1 MSLSPFN
8 CEVEESVERTFMR
21 RHFPT
26 CQGNWKAALDSF
38 CGEMD
43 GRERQWEL
51 RRERERESE
60 QAEGENILKT

>member
-1 MSLSPFN
+1 MR
-8 CEVEESVERTFMR
+8 ERSCDAI
-21 RHFPT
+21 FPP

-51 RRERERESE
+51 RREREREESE
-60 QAEGENILKT
+60 QVEGESEQ

>member
-1 MSLSPFN
+1 MRLKNRFR
-8 CEVEESVERTFMR
+8 ERSCDAI
-21 RHFPT
+21 FPP

-51 RRERERESE
+51 RREREREESE
-60 QAEGENILKT
+60 QAEGESEQ

>member
-1 MSLSPFN
+1 MSFN
-8 CEVEESVERTFMR
+8 REVERTFMR

-26 CQGNWKAALDSF
+26 CQDNWKAALDSF

-51 RRERERESE
+51 RREREESE
-60 QAEGENILKT
+60 QAEGESEQ